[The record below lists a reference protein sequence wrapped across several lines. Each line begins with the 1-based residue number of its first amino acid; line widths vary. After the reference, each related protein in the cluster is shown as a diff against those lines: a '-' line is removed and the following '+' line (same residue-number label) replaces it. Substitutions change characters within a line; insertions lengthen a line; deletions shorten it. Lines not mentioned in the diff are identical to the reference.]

1 MLLRST
7 LVINGV
13 STVLC
18 GFVLLAAP
26 GTLAELL
33 GVSTPALLAVAG
45 GGLVLYAA
53 GLFWTARRQP
63 IPDAAAWAAIV
74 LDLGWV
80 VGSVALIEV
89 GVLSP
94 IGTGLAALVAAVVL
108 IFAVLQFVGVRQMP
122 RPA

>member
-18 GFVLLAAP
+18 GLVLLAAP

-33 GVSTPALLAVAG
+33 GVAPPALLAAVG

-53 GLFWTARRQP
+53 GLFWTARRRP

-80 VGSVALIEV
+80 VGSVAVIEV

-94 IGTGLAALVAAVVL
+94 IGTGLVAPVAAGVL
-108 IFAVLQFVGVRQMP
+108 IFAVLQFVGVRQTP
-122 RPA
+122 RLA

>member
-1 MLLRST
+1 MLLRSRSFWV
-7 LVINGV
+7 LRRRRFSPRWAQV
-13 STVLC
+13 SC
-18 GFVLLAAP
+18 CN
-26 GTLAELL
+26 
-33 GVSTPALLAVAG
+33 
-45 GGLVLYAA
+45 AA

-94 IGTGLAALVAAVVL
+94 IGTGLVALVAAVVL
-108 IFAVLQFVGVRQMP
+108 IFAGLQFVGVRQMP
-122 RPA
+122 RSA